1 MQEKLRQR
9 IVSLKDEFNMGQ
21 RRLELLEAEAN
32 QLRQTLMR
40 ISGAIQVLEE
50 ALAEEASEET
60 AG

>member
-9 IVSLKDEFNMGQ
+9 IVSLKEEFNMGQ
-21 RRLELLEAEAN
+21 RRLEALEMEAN

-50 ALAEEASEET
+50 TLAEEASEDT